1 MVLKLIVAMC
11 KNNGIGI
18 DNKIPWRISE
28 DMSYYSK
35 KTSGDYGVMI
45 QNEKLLISN

>member
-1 MVLKLIVAMC
+1 MSVKLIVAMC

-28 DMSYYSK
+28 DMSYFSK
-35 KTSGDYGVMI
+35 KNIRRLCDD
-45 QNEKLLISN
+45 E